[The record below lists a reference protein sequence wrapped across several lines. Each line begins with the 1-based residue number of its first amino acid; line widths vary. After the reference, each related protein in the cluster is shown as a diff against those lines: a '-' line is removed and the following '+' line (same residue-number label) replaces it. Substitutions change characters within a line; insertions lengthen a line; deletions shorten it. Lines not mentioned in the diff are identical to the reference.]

1 MDLESARV
9 FVAFAEVGCQLTACG
24 RVVGLSQPA
33 VHARLQALARDL
45 DVALYERRGRR
56 LALTAE
62 GTRVLAWAKDA
73 VEAERALRKSLGG
86 DVDDGRVV
94 IACGEGALVH
104 VVAARVAEIARKHP
118 GRLSFRVVDGPT
130 AVELVT
136 RGEAHMAVVAG
147 AVSSSSSSLKAIPVV
162 TTALCAVAP
171 RRHPA
176 VAAARIDVEALLR
189 FQLLVPPPGRPL
201 RTVLEEAALT
211 CGRTVEIAAEVT
223 GWEAVARL
231 AALGVGV
238 GVVNDVVATPGL
250 ARSEIVGVAGTT
262 YRLLRRRSRALAH
275 VDEVIDAITVAD
287 PAARVRPSR

>member
-9 FVAFAEVGCQLTACG
+9 FVAFVDAGCQLTATG

-45 DVALYERRGRR
+45 DVNLYERRGRR

-73 VEAERALRKSLGG
+73 VEAERALRRSLAG

-104 VVAARVAEIARKHP
+104 VVAARVAEIARRDP

-130 AVELVT
+130 AVDLVS
-136 RGEAHMAVVAG
+136 RGDAHLAVVAG
-147 AVSSSSSSLKAIPVV
+147 AVSSSLKAIPVV
-162 TTALCAVAP
+162 ATALCAVAP
-171 RRHPA
+171 RKHLA
-176 VAAARIDVEALLR
+176 VAAGRLDVEALLR
-189 FQLLVPPPGRPL
+189 FPLLVPPAGRPL
-201 RTVLEEAALT
+201 RTLLEEAALS
-211 CGRTVEIAAEVT
+211 CGRTVEVAAEVT

-250 ARSEIVGVAGTT
+250 ARSEIVGVSGTT
-262 YRLLRRRSRALAH
+262 YRLLRRRTRALPH
-275 VDEVIDAITVAD
+275 VEEVIDAITVAD
-287 PAARVRPSR
+287 RVARVAPSR

>member
-1 MDLESARV
+1 MDLESAKV
-9 FVAFAEVGCQLTACG
+9 FVAFVEAGCQLTGCG
-24 RVVGLSQPA
+24 RIVGLSQPA

-45 DVALYERRGRR
+45 DVTLYERRGRQ
-56 LALTAE
+56 LGLTGE
-62 GTRVLAWAKDA
+62 GKRVLAWAKDA
-73 VEAERALRKSLGG
+73 VEAERALRRSLAG

-104 VVAARVAEIARKHP
+104 VVAARVADIARQHP

-136 RGEAHMAVVAG
+136 RGDAHLAVVAG
-147 AVSSSSSSLKAIPVV
+147 AVTSSLKATAVV

-171 RRHPA
+171 RRHAA
-176 VAAARIDVEALLR
+176 VVADHIDVETLLR
-189 FQLLVPPPGRPL
+189 FPLLVPPPGRPL
-201 RTVLEEAALT
+201 RTVLEEAALS
-211 CGRTVEIAAEVT
+211 CGRTVEVAVEVT

-238 GVVNDVVATPGL
+238 GVVNDVVTTPGL

-262 YRLLRRRSRALAH
+262 YRLLRRRTRALAH
-275 VDEVIDAITVAD
+275 VEEVIDAIVVAD
-287 PAARVRPSR
+287 APSRMSASR